1 MDEEFDTGHEEK
13 TVPDTKRKT
22 INVIILIIG
31 NILLISFVI
40 LILYFIFKKKNSD
53 SKETFIDKLSKYKT
67 PYYLY
72 NTTLLKE
79 TISTCLSY
87 ANKNNIKIH
96 FSLKSNFNEKILKI
110 LSSYKEIGADCV
122 SGGEV
127 GLALKFF
134 KPESIV
140 FAGIGKTEEEIESA
154 VDNNIFCLNVESF
167 EELET
172 LNEICKKK
180 KKKMRFATRINPN
193 ILAHTHEKI
202 TTGLN
207 ENKFGIFLDENEENF
222 YNKIKDIYT
231 NKDNEY
237 EYLDFIGIHFHIGSQ
252 ILNFTDFA
260 VLCNKIDEIIGKL
273 NDNGVYISYLNLGGG
288 LGVDYDNP
296 DENPIPDFQGFFDTY
311 LGNITSLKK
320 ISPSFNGNQKIN
332 LHFEL
337 GRSIICQS
345 GNLVSKVNY
354 IKQGIEKKFLILDAG
369 MNDLIRPAMYGA
381 LHQIKRVGGYEVNET
396 YDVVGPICESSDVFA
411 KNYTMGKC
419 EKGDLVFIKS
429 AGAYGESM
437 ASRYNYRKIPEGYL
451 DTDL

>member
-22 INVIILIIG
+22 INIIILIIG

-40 LILYFIFKKKNSD
+40 LILYFIFKKKNSEN
-53 SKETFIDKLSKYKT
+53 KETFFDKLSKYKT

-127 GLALKFF
+127 GLALKYF

-231 NKDNEY
+231 NKDNE
-237 EYLDFIGIHFHIGSQ
+237 
-252 ILNFTDFA
+252 
-260 VLCNKIDEIIGKL
+260 
-273 NDNGVYISYLNLGGG
+273 
-288 LGVDYDNP
+288 
-296 DENPIPDFQGFFDTY
+296 
-311 LGNITSLKK
+311 
-320 ISPSFNGNQKIN
+320 
-332 LHFEL
+332 
-337 GRSIICQS
+337 
-345 GNLVSKVNY
+345 
-354 IKQGIEKKFLILDAG
+354 
-369 MNDLIRPAMYGA
+369 
-381 LHQIKRVGGYEVNET
+381 
-396 YDVVGPICESSDVFA
+396 
-411 KNYTMGKC
+411 
-419 EKGDLVFIKS
+419 
-429 AGAYGESM
+429 
-437 ASRYNYRKIPEGYL
+437 
-451 DTDL
+451 